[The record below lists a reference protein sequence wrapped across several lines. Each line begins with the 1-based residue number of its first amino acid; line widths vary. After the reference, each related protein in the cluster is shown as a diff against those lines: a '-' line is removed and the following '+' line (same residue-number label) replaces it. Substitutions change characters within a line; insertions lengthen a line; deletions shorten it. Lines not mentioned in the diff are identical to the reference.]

1 MLLDFHHYFVLERW
15 LLQCSWLSSITLRNS
30 GVDPLGLGPLPFKS
44 QKTQKSQSSCL
55 IAVSPRGSNEAKET
69 AGMTLFFYQSNT
81 IFSG

>member
-44 QKTQKSQSSCL
+44 QKTQK
-55 IAVSPRGSNEAKET
+55 IPEVHV
-69 AGMTLFFYQSNT
+69 
-81 IFSG
+81 